1 MIQNQVLSSLFILI
15 LLLVLYLFQIFQ
27 RVKLVYLFRSFGY
40 HFRNILLPYNSDDLS
55 VASSGTSVINY
66 FHYFYI
72 FFFLLING
80 VIISYY
86 GAWLEGGDLKLNKIS
101 YDLFMSYFKFN
112 SLILVTLFIRFVL
125 IRFVLELFINYKL
138 KFLFYK
144 NFIISIIIGLLMFIN
159 FVVYNLNP
167 SYETSYLFSTFL
179 VLFILHFIFQTKNY
193 LSYFVKLKV
202 KEVMY
207 FILYLCAFKLAPWIW
222 LYSVT
227 PIK

>member
-55 VASSGTSVINY
+55 ISGSGTSVINY

-80 VIISYY
+80 VIISYF
-86 GAWLEGGDLKLNKIS
+86 GAWYEGGDFKSNKLS
-101 YDLFMSYFKFN
+101 YESFLSYFQFS
-112 SLILVTLFIRFVL
+112 SLILITILIRFLVIRFVL
-125 IRFVLELFINYKL
+125 DLFINSKL

-144 NFIISIIIGLLMFIN
+144 NFIINIIIGSLLFLN
-159 FVVYNLNP
+159 FVIYNLNP
-167 SYETSYLFSTFL
+167 SYEVNYLYIIFL
-179 VLFILHFIFQTKNY
+179 VLFLLHFIFQTKNY
-193 LSYFVKLKV
+193 LSYFVKLEV

-222 LYSVT
+222 LYS
-227 PIK
+227 IGL

>member
-1 MIQNQVLSSLFILI
+1 MIQNQDITSFFVLFV
-15 LLLVLYLFQIFQ
+15 LLVFYLFQIFQ

-40 HFRNILLPYNSDDLS
+40 HFRNILLPYNSDDLNVS
-55 VASSGTSVINY
+55 SSGTSVINY

-80 VIISYY
+80 VIVSYY
-86 GAWLEGGDLKLNKIS
+86 GAWVEDGGLKLNKIS

-112 SLILVTLFIRFVL
+112 SLILVTLFIRFLL

-159 FVVYNLNP
+159 FVIYNLNP

>member
-55 VASSGTSVINY
+55 ISGSGTSVINY

-112 SLILVTLFIRFVL
+112 SLILVTLFIRFLL

-159 FVVYNLNP
+159 FVLYNLNT

>member
-15 LLLVLYLFQIFQ
+15 ILLALYLFQIFQ

-55 VASSGTSVINY
+55 ISGSGTSVINY

-112 SLILVTLFIRFVL
+112 SLILVTLFIRFLL

-159 FVVYNLNP
+159 FVIYNLNP

>member
-15 LLLVLYLFQIFQ
+15 LLLVFYLFQIFQ

-193 LSYFVKLKV
+193 LSYFVKLEV

>member
-15 LLLVLYLFQIFQ
+15 LLLVFYLFQIFQ

-40 HFRNILLPYNSDDLS
+40 HFRNILLPYNSDDLNVS
-55 VASSGTSVINY
+55 SSGTSVINY

-112 SLILVTLFIRFVL
+112 SLILVTLFIRFLL

-159 FVVYNLNP
+159 FVIYNLNP

-207 FILYLCAFKLAPWIW
+207 LILYLCAFKLAPWIW

>member
-55 VASSGTSVINY
+55 VSGSGTSVINY

-86 GAWLEGGDLKLNKIS
+86 GAWLEGGSLKLNKIS

-125 IRFVLELFINYKL
+125 IRFVLELYINYKL

-159 FVVYNLNP
+159 FVIYNLNP

-179 VLFILHFIFQTKNY
+179 VLFTLHFIFQTKNY
-193 LSYFVKLKV
+193 LSYFVKLEV

>member
-15 LLLVLYLFQIFQ
+15 LLLVFYLFQIFQ

-40 HFRNILLPYNSDDLS
+40 HFRNILLPYNSDDLNVS
-55 VASSGTSVINY
+55 SSGTSVINY

-112 SLILVTLFIRFVL
+112 SLILVTLFIRFLL

-159 FVVYNLNP
+159 FVIYNLNP